1 MHKMFYASIGVLFLV
16 SISGAYAQ
24 NMEEILTQI
33 EQNNLRLKAWQSGKE
48 ANVELNKSK
57 NRLPD
62 PEIVGY
68 YLNGNNNQPSAY
80 TEVQV
85 SQKIEFPTVYLNRSK
100 LNQQK
105 ETLFDLE
112 YQRIRQEVLLRSK
125 GLCIQIIHLNQ
136 QLTHVWQRQQ
146 EARKVYYQL
155 NELYQKGEVS
165 VLKMNK
171 GKLVWIQEQ
180 FKTDLLENKK
190 KGLLLRLKQLNGG
203 KIIEMDVETYL
214 EGSILP
220 PLEALIKT
228 TLEKDPELRT
238 VQQKSLVA
246 KQDVKLQKAKMLP
259 ELSLGY
265 NQQGVNNDRF
275 SGVYGGLTIPLW
287 KGTQKV
293 KAAKAFTVAIDAENL
308 LRQTKVKVELEKKY
322 TAYQLL
328 KKKYQEYT
336 ATLKTVN
343 NNELLIEAYQAGQ
356 ISFFEYYNEKK
367 FYHEAVD
374 KALSMEKEL
383 HLLKSQILKH
393 QL

>member
-24 NMEEILTQI
+24 NIEEILTQI

-136 QLTHVWQRQQ
+136 QLTHVRQRQQ